1 MQKYFISDANFDDRL
16 ITGDDAFHIKNVM
29 RNKIGDKILVSCQ
42 SQTYLAQ
49 IFKIAEGKIT
59 FEIIEKVIGNH
70 ELPVFISIYQG
81 YPKGDKLEDIIKH
94 GTELGASEFIPIIMK
109 RSLFKLDPKKKESKL
124 VRFNKIAKEA
134 AEQSYR
140 DIVPVVKDIIELNK
154 VDFSSYNYKILCY
167 EEASKNNELV
177 NFKNTITK
185 LKPKDRVAI
194 VIGPEGGV
202 DPLEAEYL
210 QKNGFILCSLG
221 SRILRT
227 ETVVFY
233 CLSAIGYEL
242 ELTCTK

>member
-49 IFKIAEGKIT
+49 IFKIAEGKIA

-154 VDFSSYNYKILCY
+154 VDFSFAELYNM
-167 EEASKNNELV
+167 
-177 NFKNTITK
+177 
-185 LKPKDRVAI
+185 
-194 VIGPEGGV
+194 
-202 DPLEAEYL
+202 
-210 QKNGFILCSLG
+210 
-221 SRILRT
+221 
-227 ETVVFY
+227 
-233 CLSAIGYEL
+233 
-242 ELTCTK
+242 